1 MEAQAPVDENHP
13 MSTLILAPADVETVA
28 RTLVGATNV
37 DGGPTDEQ
45 LAVLR
50 ALLVHLWDRN
60 DLEPTSLTPLEPAAA
75 ADAIT
80 DPVTRRRLHELIVVL
95 EACRHPQSA
104 AQVTRVEEYAGAFDV
119 SGPELKIFRDAIDEG
134 VARATEDYDRF
145 YAERLD
151 DLSEPGLRG
160 QYLRI
165 DEPDLELAKQ
175 LEALHDLPEGT
186 LGYAYMEFYRRNG
199 ITVPGADTHT
209 PAHYVSHDMNHVI
222 AGYEPT
228 GPGELALAA
237 FTLAMR
243 DDEANW
249 IQFITSLIIHEAGIL
264 QHGAIM
270 PKAATLTRP
279 GAADLFGDGFRRGA
293 ACTNDFSQADH
304 LTMATWSLADVRQHY
319 GVPAGDLLG

>member
-1 MEAQAPVDENHP
+1 M
-13 MSTLILAPADVETVA
+13 
-28 RTLVGATNV
+28 GATDV
-37 DGGPTDEQ
+37 DGGPTEEQ

-50 ALLVHLWDRN
+50 ALLVHLWNRP
-60 DLEPTSLTPLEPAAA
+60 DLEPSSLGALDPATAAA
-75 ADAIT
+75 TIT
-80 DPVTRRRLHELIVVL
+80 EPNVRWRLHELIVVL

-104 AQVTRVEEYAGAFDV
+104 TQVGRVEEYAAAFEV
-119 SGPELKIFRDAIDEG
+119 YGPELQIFRDSIDEG
-134 VARATEDYDRF
+134 AARATEDYDRF
-145 YAERLD
+145 YADRLE

-165 DEPDLELAKQ
+165 DEPDLDLAAQ
-175 LEALHDLPEGT
+175 LEALHDLPDGT
-186 LGYAYMEFYRRNG
+186 LGHAYVEFYRRNN
-199 ITVPGADTHT
+199 ITVPGKDTHT

-222 AGYEPT
+222 AGDEPT

-243 DDEANW
+243 DDDANW
-249 IQFITSLIIHEAGIL
+249 IQFVTSLIIHEAGIL

-304 LTMATWSLADVRQHY
+304 LTMAAWPLAEVRSHY
-319 GVPAGDLLG
+319 GVPEGDLLG

>member
-1 MEAQAPVDENHP
+1 MDENHR
-13 MSTLILAPADVETVA
+13 MSTLILTPADVEPVA
-28 RTLVGATNV
+28 RTLVGAIDV

-45 LAVLR
+45 VAVLR
-50 ALLVHLWDRN
+50 ALLVHLWNRP
-60 DLEPTSLTPLEPAAA
+60 DLEPSSLAALDPATAA
-75 ADAIT
+75 EAIT
-80 DPVTRRRLHELIVVL
+80 EPNVRWRLHELIVVL

-104 AQVTRVEEYAGAFDV
+104 AQVGRVEEYAAAFEV
-119 SGPELKIFRDAIDEG
+119 YGPELQIFRDCDRRRLHA
-134 VARATEDYDRF
+134 AATEDYDRF
-145 YAERLD
+145 YADRLE

-165 DEPDLELAKQ
+165 DEPDLELAAQ
-175 LEALHDLPEGT
+175 LEAFHDLADGT
-186 LGYAYMEFYRRNG
+186 LGHAYIEFYRRNN
-199 ITVPGADTHT
+199 ITVPGKDTHT

-243 DDEANW
+243 DNDANW
-249 IQFITSLIIHEAGIL
+249 IQFVTSLIIHEAGIL

-279 GAADLFGDGFRRGA
+279 GAADLFGDGFRRGGAVHERLQPSRRTSRWPNGRSLKCA
-293 ACTNDFSQADH
+293 A
-304 LTMATWSLADVRQHY
+304 HY
-319 GVPAGDLLG
+319 GVPEGDLLG

>member
-1 MEAQAPVDENHP
+1 M
-13 MSTLILAPADVETVA
+13 MIPAEHVESVA
-28 RTLVGATNV
+28 RTLVGAIHV
-37 DGGPTDEQ
+37 DDGPTDEQ

-50 ALLVHLWDRN
+50 ALLVHLWDR
-60 DLEPTSLTPLEPAAA
+60 DDLEPAALQPLTPEA
-75 ADAIT
+75 AAAEIA
-80 DPVTRRRLHELIVVL
+80 DPIVRQRLHQLIVVL

-104 AQVTRVEEYAGAFDV
+104 TQVGRVEEYADAFGV
-119 SGPELKIFRDAIDEG
+119 YGPELTIFRDAIDEG

-145 YAERLD
+145 YADHLD
-151 DLSEPGLRG
+151 ELSEPGLRD
-160 QYLRI
+160 QYLRL
-165 DEPDLELAKQ
+165 DEPDLELAAQ

-186 LGYAYMEFYRRNG
+186 LGHAYIEFYRRNG

-209 PAHYVSHDMNHVI
+209 PAHYVGHDMNHVI

-237 FTLAMR
+237 FTLAML
-243 DDEANW
+243 DDDANW

-279 GAADLFGDGFRRGA
+279 GAADLFTDGFRRGA
-293 ACTNDFSQADH
+293 ACTSDFSQADH
-304 LTMATWSLADVRQHY
+304 LTMAAWPLAEVRAHY
-319 GVPAGDLLG
+319 GVPEGDLLG